1 VSDPIERVGVIGAG
15 QMGAGI
21 AEVSARAGVDVVVF
35 EPTEALT
42 TAGRSRIT
50 KSLERGVSAGKVTE
64 REREAALGKLKFTT
78 SLADLSDRQLVIEAI
93 IEDES
98 VKAKVFAQLDK
109 VITDPDAVLASNT
122 SSIPIMKIAAAT
134 ENPSR
139 VLGLHFFNPV
149 PVLPLV
155 ELVSTLVTSDAAVA
169 RTEQFAS
176 SVLGKQVVRCSDRS
190 GFVVNA
196 LLVPYLLSA
205 IRMVEAGFATVED
218 VDKAVV
224 AGLSHPMGPLR
235 LSDLVGLD
243 TLKLIADKMFE
254 EFKEPHYG
262 PPPLLLR
269 MVEAGQLGKKSGQ
282 GFYTY

>member
-1 VSDPIERVGVIGAG
+1 MSDSIDRVGVIGAG

-21 AEVSARAGVDVVVF
+21 AEVSARAGVDVIVY

-42 TAGRSRIT
+42 TAGKARIS
-50 KSLERGVSAGKVTE
+50 KSLERGVSTGKITE
-64 REREAALGKLKFTT
+64 PERDHALAKLRFTT
-78 SLADLSDRQLVIEAI
+78 ELKDLADRQLVIEAV
-93 IEDES
+93 IEDET
-98 VKAKVFAQLDK
+98 VKGKIFAELDAI
-109 VITDPDAVLASNT
+109 ITDPDAVLASNT

-134 ENPSR
+134 KNPGR

-155 ELVSTLVTSDAAVA
+155 EVINTLVTSDAAIA
-169 RTEQFAS
+169 RTEKFAS
-176 SVLGKQVVRCSDRS
+176 DVLGKEVVRCSDRS

-205 IRMVEAGFATVED
+205 IRMVEAGVATIED
-218 VDKAVV
+218 IDKAIV

-235 LSDLVGLD
+235 LSDLIGLD
-243 TLKLIADKMFE
+243 TMKLIADSMFTE
-254 EFKEPHYG
+254 LKNPHYA

-282 GFYTY
+282 GFYKY